1 MSSTIKRKIGSVT
14 ICVVIGASLG
24 LWGAQAIK
32 NRQEP
37 IPYSYSETE
46 LTRDGVN
53 TISEESIL
61 KELKQILSVEIAN
74 AEVETNVSIINSWGT
89 WDMFKNT
96 KTIYFK
102 GKGIYKI
109 NFDNV
114 DDSNIRV
121 NNSTKTIIMYLP
133 IPKISVEL
141 NHDEYEYTT
150 DKGILRFDEVI
161 IEPEQAYE
169 IENKAI
175 EQMKELMSEEESMN
189 SVKEEA
195 ANQLT
200 TLIRRLA
207 NEKYDIQIKWV
218 E

>member
-200 TLIRRLA
+200 TLIRRLV

>member
-1 MSSTIKRKIGSVT
+1 MSNTIKRKIGSVT
-14 ICVVIGASLG
+14 ICVVLGASLG

>member
-74 AEVETNVSIINSWGT
+74 AEVETNVSIINSWGS

>member
-1 MSSTIKRKIGSVT
+1 MSNTIKRKIGSVT

-46 LTRDGVN
+46 LIRDGVN
-53 TISEESIL
+53 TISEGSIL

>member
-14 ICVVIGASLG
+14 LCVVIGASLG

>member
-1 MSSTIKRKIGSVT
+1 MSNTIKRKIGSVT

-141 NHDEYEYTT
+141 NHEEYEYTT

>member
-1 MSSTIKRKIGSVT
+1 MSSTIKRKIGSIT
-14 ICVVIGASLG
+14 ICIVIGASLG
-24 LWGAQAIK
+24 LWGAQAIR

-37 IPYSYSETE
+37 KPYSYSETE

-74 AEVETNVSIINSWGT
+74 AEIETNVSIVNSWGS
-89 WDMFKNT
+89 WDIFKNT

-102 GKGIYKI
+102 GNGVYKI
-109 NFDNV
+109 NFDNI

-121 NNSTKTIIMYLP
+121 NNNSKTIIMYLP
-133 IPKISVEL
+133 NPKISVEL
-141 NHDEYEYTT
+141 NHDEYKYTT

-207 NEKYDIQIKWV
+207 NEKYDVQIKWV

>member
-121 NNSTKTIIMYLP
+121 NNNTKTIIMYLP

>member
-1 MSSTIKRKIGSVT
+1 MSSTIKREIGSVT

>member
-53 TISEESIL
+53 TISEGSIL

-121 NNSTKTIIMYLP
+121 NNNTKTIIMYLP

>member
-1 MSSTIKRKIGSVT
+1 MSNTIKRKIGSVT